1 MSVYVCILM
10 LWPCVHSADG
20 LPYCTLGSQP
30 AGDGV
35 SWVGIWKS
43 WPLVQADCGQP
54 WVQLGHICSIG
65 RRQGQP
71 LYRPHS
77 KDPGQRPPP
86 DACFCSHSALRHF
99 EINLAVIWFKM
110 VHFTK
115 RPCCSEVV
123 LKAF

>member
-1 MSVYVCILM
+1 MNVYVCILM

-20 LPYCTLGSQP
+20 LPYCTLWSQP
-30 AGDGV
+30 AETV
-35 SWVGIWKS
+35 SAGWAYGSLGRWCKQTVGNPGSK
-43 WPLVQADCGQP
+43 
-54 WVQLGHICSIG
+54 LGHICSIG

-115 RPCCSEVV
+115 CPCCSEVV